1 MSAVAEAA
9 PRARTGGRTR
19 FTPRA
24 AILAVV
30 LLGLLF
36 YVLMPFRTYM
46 AQRSQLARLERQSAA
61 LQQQNANLQRRIRR
75 LNDPNYLERVARECL
90 GMVRPG
96 EIAFVV
102 VPGNGSAFAPD
113 C

>member
-1 MSAVAEAA
+1 MSAAA
-9 PRARTGGRTR
+9 ALDRGDERGGTR

-30 LLGLLF
+30 LLGLIL
-36 YVLMPFRTYM
+36 YLLMPFRTFM
-46 AQRSQLARLERQSAA
+46 AQRSQLARLERQWTV
-61 LQQQNANLQRRIRR
+61 LQQQNANLHRQIHR
-75 LNDPNYLERVARECL
+75 LNDPDYLERVARECL

-102 VPGNGSAFAPD
+102 VPAHGAAFASD

>member
-1 MSAVAEAA
+1 MSTAA
-9 PRARTGGRTR
+9 AAGTEGATR

-30 LLGLLF
+30 LLGLLL
-36 YVLMPFRTYM
+36 YLLMPFRTYL
-46 AQRSQLARLERQSAA
+46 AQRSQLARLERQWTV
-61 LQQQNANLQRRIRR
+61 LQQQNANLHRQIRR
-75 LNDPNYLERVARECL
+75 LDDPDYLERVARECL

-102 VPGNGSAFAPD
+102 VPAHGAAFASD